1 MLFIKFLKVTHNSLN
16 PFAEKYLSVFISAYR
31 KAYSANDVFIGFIR
45 NLETIIREFKYVGIA
60 KPIVYQFTKSFCAT
74 LNARE
79 VSFKNCCATNNVG
92 DIFPNKI
99 AQSSAGLT

>member
-1 MLFIKFLKVTHNSLN
+1 MLKNICQFLYLLTEKRIVQTMFLLDLLEIWKQSLEN
-16 PFAEKYLSVFISAYR
+16 Y
-31 KAYSANDVFIGFIR
+31 
-45 NLETIIREFKYVGIA
+45 KYVGIA

-79 VSFKNCCATNNVG
+79 VSFKNCCATNNVR

>member
-1 MLFIKFLKVTHNSLN
+1 MFLLDLLEIWKQSLEN
-16 PFAEKYLSVFISAYR
+16 Y
-31 KAYSANDVFIGFIR
+31 
-45 NLETIIREFKYVGIA
+45 KYVGIA
-60 KPIVYQFTKSFCAT
+60 KPTVYQFTKSFCAT

-79 VSFKNCCATNNVG
+79 VSFKNCCATNNVR

>member
-1 MLFIKFLKVTHNSLN
+1 MLKNICQFLYLLTEKRIVQTMFLLDLLEIWKQSLEN
-16 PFAEKYLSVFISAYR
+16 Y
-31 KAYSANDVFIGFIR
+31 
-45 NLETIIREFKYVGIA
+45 KYVGIA

-79 VSFKNCCATNNVG
+79 VSFKKCCATNNVR